1 MNPRV
6 LYRAASY
13 ATDARSSADAVISAL
28 TPAAWYR
35 NATDVVASGGFAS
48 IWADYASSDVGL
60 VVPGASGNG
69 ATVADSA
76 ALDITDNISIA
87 VRVKMSDYTPAATQY
102 FCEKAGSYAFYIK
115 ATGVLSFLIPG
126 TAEYDSTVAPTVSNE
141 TAYWLMVTRQRS
153 SGDIKFYQ
161 AGDSTSIPSSWT
173 QVGTTVS
180 GSVVPMPV
188 TAFDLKIFYAY
199 AGGNQAVGTNY
210 RLVIYS
216 DVTQTTKV
224 VDADFSSQT
233 IGAGSFTE
241 SSSNAATVTIN
252 TSGAAPAHIGKARDL
267 MQGTGTNQ
275 PAYSAGVLTFDGVD
289 NWMRVSFALAQP
301 MTIVAVMKQV
311 TWTGGDYIMDG
322 ASVNEVA
329 AYQNTITPN
338 FMLSAGASL
347 GNNGNLAINTYGIVC
362 LVANGASSS
371 SRVND
376 TAKVSGSAGT
386 NALTGYTIGAA
397 GNSGGPS
404 NIATK
409 EIVIFPS
416 ALSDA
421 NQSAVITA
429 LNNALTVF

>member
-13 ATDARSSADAVISAL
+13 ATDARSAADSVISAL

-35 NATDVVASGGFAS
+35 NATGVTESGGFAS
-48 IWADYASSDVGL
+48 QWDDY
-60 VVPGASGNG
+60 SGNG
-69 ATVADSA
+69 RHLV
-76 ALDITDNISIA
+76 
-87 VRVKMSDYTPAATQY
+87 Q
-102 FCEKAGSYAFYIK
+102 
-115 ATGVLSFLIPG
+115 GV
-126 TAEYDSTVAPTVSNE
+126 
-141 TAYWLMVTRQRS
+141 
-153 SGDIKFYQ
+153 
-161 AGDSTSIPSSWT
+161 
-173 QVGTTVS
+173 
-180 GSVVPMPV
+180 
-188 TAFDLKIFYAY
+188 
-199 AGGNQAVGTNY
+199 
-210 RLVIYS
+210 
-216 DVTQTTKV
+216 
-224 VDADFSSQT
+224 
-233 IGAGSFTE
+233 
-241 SSSNAATVTIN
+241 
-252 TSGAAPAHIGKARDL
+252 
-267 MQGTGTNQ
+267 GTNQ

-338 FMLSAGASL
+338 FMLSAGAPL

-376 TAKVSGSAGT
+376 TAKVSGSTGT

-397 GNSGGPS
+397 GNSGSAS